1 MHETWLGP
9 LRPPRGAPRDASF
22 AAEARV
28 TEHPLSAR
36 AAPRPAGRR
45 RLQRPELYYVG
56 RRPAATEVH
65 IVSRTELEPLP
76 HLNYQ
81 SGVPLDLGCWT
92 AGALELA
99 FAMLAHTTESR
110 PTNLVC
116 RTFCG
121 EIVACLDPAS
131 CNDETWFL
139 IATTIASTGLL
150 TSSLQALGPGTLVS
164 SPHPGVSEGSLRVMI
179 SRSSIASVVGCE
191 FERRRRPGG
200 FEQCAS
206 RSRMALTRIR

>member
-1 MHETWLGP
+1 
-9 LRPPRGAPRDASF
+9 
-22 AAEARV
+22 V
-28 TEHPLSAR
+28 R
-36 AAPRPAGRR
+36 AAVVGGR
-45 RLQRPELYYVG
+45 G
-56 RRPAATEVH
+56 W
-65 IVSRTELEPLP
+65 SR
-76 HLNYQ
+76 
-81 SGVPLDLGCWT
+81 
-92 AGALELA
+92 
-99 FAMLAHTTESR
+99 
-110 PTNLVC
+110 
-116 RTFCG
+116 
-121 EIVACLDPAS
+121 AS

>member
-1 MHETWLGP
+1 MDETWLGP
-9 LRPPRGAPRDASF
+9 LRPPRGAPRDASL

-36 AAPRPAGRR
+36 AASRPAGRR

-56 RRPAATEVH
+56 RRSAATEVH
-65 IVSRTELEPLP
+65 IVSRTDLEPLH

-81 SGVPLDLGCWT
+81 SGVPFDWGCWT

-121 EIVACLDPAS
+121 EIVACLDPAGFVLS
-131 CNDETWFL
+131 HGDVALWL
-139 IATTIASTGLL
+139 MIAFSEPNRFHTIRIPT
-150 TSSLQALGPGTLVS
+150 
-164 SPHPGVSEGSLRVMI
+164 VM
-179 SRSSIASVVGCE
+179 
-191 FERRRRPGG
+191 
-200 FEQCAS
+200 
-206 RSRMALTRIR
+206 